1 MYICCMI
8 SLSRSELLAVF
19 FGIIVGCQRHV
30 RLTESG
36 HGVGREVPTVE
47 LSLVVVKVAEQE
59 ATETK
64 NSAKV
69 EGLLSRQY
77 LSDKVNSVEVRQ
89 NEQVTSSIEVKPE
102 EQPTRAREEFP
113 GRWCVNVTAAQTEHK
128 GKDLT
133 RHVY

>member
-47 LSLVVVKVAEQE
+47 LSMVVVKVAEQE

-69 EGLLSRQY
+69 EGLLSRQE

-102 EQPTRAREEFP
+102 EQPTRAREVFP
-113 GRWCVNVTAAQTEHK
+113 G
-128 GKDLT
+128 
-133 RHVY
+133 